1 MSRVYSKATQ
11 PETINFKTVHDPVV
25 IIVLQLGDIAM
36 SAGLHAVGNLK
47 YTTPLAA
54 GPFLTPPPPP

>member
-47 YTTPLAA
+47 YTTP
-54 GPFLTPPPPP
+54 